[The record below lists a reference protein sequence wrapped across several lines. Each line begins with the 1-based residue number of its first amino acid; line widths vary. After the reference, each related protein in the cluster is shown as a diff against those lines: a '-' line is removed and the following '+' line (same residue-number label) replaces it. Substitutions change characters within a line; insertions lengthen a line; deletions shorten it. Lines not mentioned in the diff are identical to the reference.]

1 MINIEEIVNLIK
13 QYNALGLAEVINYDK
28 LNLYAITHHS
38 TFIEGSTLTEI
49 ETRLLLDEGLTPK
62 GKPLEH
68 SLMTKYHHNALL
80 FILEQAKDKAA
91 IDVDFVKAINGRVLK
106 STGAY
111 YKTIL
116 GEVDSSKGEF
126 RLSNVSAGTRY
137 FVNYSKV
144 PSLTKKLCQELNEQ
158 LFAATTIEEQLYL
171 AFDAHF
177 DLVSIHPFYD
187 GNGRTSR
194 LLMNYIQ
201 AYFNLPLAL
210 VFKEDKA
217 DYFEALEKTRNEESL
232 TWFRQ
237 FMLGQY
243 KRYLTDEIRKFKDLN
258 NTEKKG
264 SGFSFIF

>member
-1 MINIEEIVNLIK
+1 MEIIKKILQLIS
-13 QYNALGLAEVINYDK
+13 QYKTLGLSKVINYDK
-28 LNLYAITHHS
+28 FNLYALTHHS

-49 ETRLLLDEGLTPK
+49 ETQLLLDEDLTPK
-62 GKPLEH
+62 GKPLAH
-68 SLMTKYHHNALL
+68 SLMTKDHHRALL
-80 FILEQAKDKAA
+80 FILQQAKQKTT
-91 IDVDFVKAINGRVLK
+91 INSAFIKKINALVLK
-106 STGAY
+106 HTGAY

-116 GEVDSSKGEF
+116 GEVDSSRGEY

-137 FVNYSKV
+137 FSHYSKV
-144 PSLTKKLCQELNEQ
+144 AILVEQLCKKLTEQ
-158 LFAATTIEEQLYL
+158 LQQVQSIEAQLYL

-217 DYFEALEKTRNEESL
+217 TYFEALERTRKEENL
-232 TWFRQ
+232 VWFRQ

-243 KRYLTDEIRKFKDLN
+243 EKYLTKEIQKYNDVQN
-258 NTEKKG
+258 SIKKG
-264 SGFSFIF
+264 NGFSFVF